1 MLHIH
6 HFTFNPFQENTWLVW
21 NDAKDCLIIDPGCY
35 SSSEKQELKQFIE
48 DNKLTPHR
56 LINTHCHIDHVLG
69 NPFIHKT
76 YGLQPEIHPNDK
88 FILDNVEQ
96 YGKMWNINSD
106 VQPEPI
112 CNLDKEREITLG
124 DETLEIVYTPGHA
137 PGEVSLISHKHKFVI
152 AGDVLFRESIGRT
165 DLPGGNMDT
174 LIKSIKEKLM
184 ILEDDYAVHC
194 GHGPSTTV
202 GHERKYNPFF

>member
-1 MLHIH
+1 MLYIH
-6 HFTFNPFQENTWLVW
+6 HFTFNPFQENTWLIW

-35 SSSEKQELKQFIE
+35 SSSEKQELKAFIE
-48 DNKLTPHR
+48 ANKLKPIR

-69 NPFIHKT
+69 NPFVHKT
-76 YGLQPEIHPNDK
+76 YGLQPEIHPSDK
-88 FILDNVEQ
+88 FILDHVEQ

-112 CNLDKEREITLG
+112 CNLDKETEITLG

-165 DLPGGNMDT
+165 DLPGGNIDT
-174 LIKSIKEKLM
+174 LITSIKEKLM

-202 GHERKYNPFF
+202 GHERKHNPFF